1 MPTTT
6 PMPINELML
15 DLFNF
20 RTVPQTSEIH
30 AVQTM
35 ISISPDR
42 FWALMESLVDD
53 GYLPTENILVL
64 KVGNSSEMIVKEGN
78 RRVAALKLIHQQIPS
93 KDISIPDHIQKKI
106 NNLSTEWKTANKNVP
121 CAIYEITEE
130 SVVDKIVTLAHG
142 KGEKAGKDQWTAVA
156 RARHNRN
163 VNKLSEPGLDLLEK
177 YLREGKNLTPQQ
189 SDRWSGDYPLTVLD
203 ESIKKLFARF
213 GVNSAAE
220 LSKNYPSL
228 IQFRDALENILRD
241 IGLAII
247 TFPIIRKKE
256 DFASKYGLPES
267 TPTSSSIK
275 SPPKNPSAGTPNGTG
290 GQPQGTEK
298 ATGQGVSSGN
308 KVVAVATH
316 DPRSVKRE
324 FKAFV
329 PRGKNREK
337 VVALRDEALKLKLQD
352 NPIAFCFL
360 LRSMFEISA
369 KVYCD
374 DHKANGGPSYIK
386 NDGTDKKMV
395 DILREIK
402 DHLAKPADKE
412 KIKALHG
419 AMTEL
424 GKPEGILSVTSMNQ
438 LVHNPKFSIIV
449 GDIATVFGN
458 VFPLLKMMNQ

>member
-6 PMPINELML
+6 LMPINQLML

-20 RTVPQTSEIH
+20 RTVPQKSEIH

-64 KVGNSSEMIVKEGN
+64 KGENSSNIVKEGN
-78 RRVAALKLIHQQIPS
+78 RRVAALKIIHQYIPS
-93 KDISIPDHIQKKI
+93 KDISIPDYIQEKI
-106 NNLSTEWKTANKNVP
+106 DSLSAEWKTANKNVP

-177 YLREGKNLTPQQ
+177 YLKEGKNLTPQQ
-189 SDRWSGDYPLTVLD
+189 SERWSGDYPLTVLD
-203 ESIKKLFARF
+203 ESIKKLSARF
-213 GVNSAAE
+213 GVGSAAE
-220 LSKNYPSL
+220 LAKNYPSS
-228 IQFRDALENILRD
+228 IQFRDALENILKD
-241 IGLAII
+241 IGLALI
-247 TFPIIRKKE
+247 TFPIIRKRE
-256 DFASKYGLPES
+256 DFASQYGLPVS
-267 TPTSSSIK
+267 TPTSSNIK
-275 SPPKNPSAGTPNGTG
+275 SPPQNPSAGTQNGTG
-290 GQPQGTEK
+290 GQTQVTEK
-298 ATGQGVSSGN
+298 ATDQGVSSEN

-324 FKAFV
+324 LRAFV

-337 VVALRDEALKLKLQD
+337 IVALRDEALKLKLQD

-374 DHKANGGPSYIK
+374 DHKTSDGLSYTK
-386 NDGTDKKMV
+386 KDGTDKKLV

-402 DHLAKPADKE
+402 DHLAKLAEKE

-438 LVHNPKFSIIV
+438 LVHNPKFSITV
-449 GDIATVFGN
+449 GDIAIVFGN